1 MLGGECGIVSEHK
14 SASYSVTEIRGGT
27 HSLLLVTK
35 DPRQALAL
43 AKDCRTRSGP
53 FYRVEIT
60 DAKGRLVLD
69 CELVDEMERL
79 KLAAR

>member
-1 MLGGECGIVSEHK
+1 MSSNEPL
-14 SASYSVTEIRGGT
+14 SYSVTEIRGAT
-27 HSLLLVTK
+27 RSLLLVTK
-35 DPRQALAL
+35 DPRQALSL

-69 CELVDEMERL
+69 CELIDEMKRRDVVSRPN
-79 KLAAR
+79 KSTA